1 MKRQSAHTSFAV
13 VAGMALLVACGDSG
27 VSAPE
32 YQVIEDVQFASSL
45 GIDLAQMTRTSSGLY
60 YLDVVEGTGDPA
72 TAQNTVEVAYTGYLT
87 SGSSFDSGTYP
98 FTLGSGGVIPGF
110 DEGVTGMKVG
120 GQRRIIIPPAL
131 GYGAAS
137 VGSIPAGSVL
147 IFDLELLSI
156 I

>member
-1 MKRQSAHTSFAV
+1 MLRQSAHVSFAV
-13 VAGMALLVACGDSG
+13 VAGMALLVGCGDSG

-32 YQVIEDVQFASSL
+32 YQVIENVQFASSL
-45 GIDLAQMTRTSSGLY
+45 GIDLSQMFRTPSGLY

-72 TAQNTVEVAYTGYLT
+72 GAQNTVEVSYTGYLT
-87 SGSSFDSGTYP
+87 NGTSFDSGN
-98 FTLGSGGVIPGF
+98 FSFVLASGTVIPGF

-156 I
+156 T